1 VVGQLLLESVLLA
14 ALGGIASLLVAKW
27 TLAGIG
33 AMLPPQP
40 SATLQL
46 SLDGQ
51 VVMFAAAL
59 AIGTGLLFGMFPA
72 IHSTRPDLIAALR
85 ATSGQPSGAR
95 AAARFRTSLVT
106 VQIALSMALL
116 ISAGLF
122 VKSLTNVS
130 RVDLGIRPENV
141 ITFGL
146 SPRLN
151 GYDSTRSRQLFER
164 VEQELA
170 AVPGVTSV
178 AAGLVPLLA
187 GSNWGTDV
195 SVEGFERGPDTD
207 ANSRYNEVGPGY
219 FKALGVPLLAGREFT
234 ESDVLTSGK
243 VAVVNETFARKF
255 NLGRDAVGKWMSQ
268 GDDSLDIQIV
278 GLVEDAKYS
287 SVKDTIPPVFYTPYR
302 QDARAGFMYFY
313 ARTSLP
319 PDQLLRAVPRV
330 IAQLDPNLPVEELK
344 TLPQQIRENVFL
356 DRMISTLSASFAVL
370 ATLLAAIGLYGVL
383 AYTVAQRTR
392 EIGLRM
398 ALGADG
404 GRVRRMV
411 LRQVSWMI
419 LIGGVIGIAAAV
431 ALGRYAGSLL
441 FELQG
446 YDPVVIATA
455 TVVLAIVALGAGY
468 IPALRASR
476 VDPMQALRY
485 E

>member
-1 VVGQLLLESVLLA
+1 LRF
-14 ALGGIASLLVAKW
+14 
-27 TLAGIG
+27 
-33 AMLPPQP
+33 
-40 SATLQL
+40 
-46 SLDGQ
+46 SLDGT

-72 IHSTRPDLIAALR
+72 IHSTRPDLISTLR
-85 ATSGQPSGAR
+85 GTSGQTSGAR

-116 ISAGLF
+116 TSAGFF
-122 VKSLTNVS
+122 VKSLINVS
-130 RVDLGIRPENV
+130 RIDLGIRADNV

-146 SPRLN
+146 SPQLN

-170 AVPGVTSV
+170 AVPGVTAVTAS
-178 AAGLVPLLA
+178 LVPLLA
-187 GSNWGTDV
+187 GSNWGTSV
-195 SVEGFERGPDTD
+195 SVEGFEAGPDTD
-207 ANSRYNEVGPGY
+207 VNSRYNEVGPGY

-234 ESDVLTSGK
+234 ESDGLSSGQ
-243 VAVVNETFARKF
+243 VAVVNETFAKKF
-255 NLGRDAVGKWMSQ
+255 NLGRDAVGKWMSTDD
-268 GDDSLDIQIV
+268 DDSLDILIV
-278 GLVEDAKYS
+278 GLVQDAKYS
-287 SVKDTIPPVFYTPYR
+287 DVKDTIPPVFYTPYR
-302 QDARAGFMYFY
+302 QDARIGFINFY
-313 ARTSLP
+313 ARSALP
-319 PDQLLRAVPRV
+319 PDQLLRSVPRV
-330 IAQLDPNLPVEELK
+330 IAQLDPNLPVEDLK
-344 TLPQQIRENVFL
+344 TLPQQIRENIFL
-356 DRMISTLSASFAVL
+356 DRMISMLSASFAVL

-404 GRVRRMV
+404 GRVRGMV

-431 ALGRYAGSLL
+431 ALGRAAGSLL

-446 YDPVVIATA
+446 NDPIVIATA
-455 TVVLAIVALGAGY
+455 TLLLAVVALGAGY